1 MMRACASAP
10 GKVILFGEHFVVYDK
25 PAIVSA
31 IGLRAYVEAVKSDR
45 GIVLDGWGGENPAV
59 KASAY
64 VTDRLGYS
72 GGLNLRIRSSIPQ
85 SVGLGSSASVSV
97 ASAAATSLLLKG
109 KLDLELIRRA
119 AHMGESLVHYRPS
132 GIDTTIATYGGGGIY
147 TRSKGF
153 RSMSINL
160 DQILIINTGKA
171 RRTGDL
177 VRRVK
182 EFRDAHGEEFE
193 KILED
198 AEGIIWEAVDALKA
212 RDLKLIGRLMMRNQE
227 LLRRVGVSSKE
238 IEDVIELCMRSGAL
252 GAKLTGAGGGGCVIA
267 VAEDERIP
275 QLMEALGRRFEV
287 MRCELMAEGVREDSF
302 PDLP

>member
-1 MMRACASAP
+1 MRACASAP

-45 GIVLDGWGGENPAV
+45 GIILDGWSGENPAV

-64 VTDRLGYS
+64 VTDQLGYS
-72 GGLNLRIRSSIPQ
+72 GGLTLRIRSSIPQ

-119 AHMGESLVHYRPS
+119 AHLGESLVHYRPS

-147 TRSKGF
+147 TRSEGF
-153 RSMSINL
+153 RSMSLNL
-160 DQILIINTGKA
+160 DEILIINTGKA

-212 RDLKLIGRLMMRNQE
+212 RDLELIGSLMLRNQE

-238 IEDVIELCMRSGAL
+238 IEEVIELCMRFGAL

-267 VAEDERIP
+267 VAEDEKIP

>member
-1 MMRACASAP
+1 MRACASAP

-45 GIVLDGWGGENPAV
+45 GIILDGWSGENPAV

-64 VTDRLGYS
+64 VTDQLGYS
-72 GGLNLRIRSSIPQ
+72 GGLTLRIRSSIPQ

-119 AHMGESLVHYRPS
+119 AHLGESLVHYRPS

-147 TRSKGF
+147 TRSEGF
-153 RSMSINL
+153 RSMSLNL
-160 DQILIINTGKA
+160 DEILIINTGKA

-212 RDLKLIGRLMMRNQE
+212 RDLELIGSLMLRNQE

-238 IEDVIELCMRSGAL
+238 IEEVIELCMRFGAL

-267 VAEDERIP
+267 VAEDEKIP
-275 QLMEALGRRFEV
+275 QLMEALDRRFEV

-302 PDLP
+302 PDPS

>member
-1 MMRACASAP
+1 MKACASAP

-25 PAIVSA
+25 PALVSA
-31 IGLRAYVEAVKSDR
+31 IGLRAYAEVERSGR
-45 GIVLDGWGGENPAV
+45 GIILDGWTGENPAIR
-59 KASAY
+59 ASAY
-64 VTDRLGYS
+64 IAEELEYS
-72 GGLNLRIRSSIPQ
+72 GGINLRIWSSIPQ

-109 KLDLELIRRA
+109 ELDLELIMRA
-119 AHMGESLVHYRPS
+119 AHIGESLVHYRPS

-153 RSMSINL
+153 KSMDFNL
-160 DQILIINTGKA
+160 DEILIINTGKA

-177 VRRVK
+177 VKKVK
-182 EFRDAHGEEFE
+182 EFKDAHGEEFE

-198 AEGIIWEAVDALKA
+198 AEQIIWEAVDALRA
-212 RDLKLIGRLMMRNQE
+212 RDVESIGKLMLRNQE
-227 LLRRVGVSSKE
+227 LLRKVGVSSKE
-238 IEDVIELCMRSGAL
+238 IEDVIELCMKSGAF

-267 VAEDERIP
+267 VAEEGKINL
-275 QLMEALGRRFEV
+275 LMENLGKSFEV
-287 MRCELMAEGVREDSF
+287 MRCELMAKGVREDSF

>member
-1 MMRACASAP
+1 MKACASAP

-31 IGLRAYVEAVKSDR
+31 IGLRAYAEVERSSR
-45 GIVLDGWGGENPAV
+45 GIILDGWTGENPAIR
-59 KASAY
+59 ASAY
-64 VTDRLGYS
+64 IAEELEYS
-72 GGLNLRIRSSIPQ
+72 GGINLRIWSSIPQ

-109 KLDLELIRRA
+109 ELDLELIMRA
-119 AHMGESLVHYRPS
+119 AHIGESLVHYRPS

-153 RSMSINL
+153 KSMDFNL
-160 DQILIINTGKA
+160 DEILISNTGKA

-177 VRRVK
+177 VKKVK
-182 EFRDAHGEEFE
+182 EFKDAHGEEFE

-198 AEGIIWEAVDALKA
+198 AEQIIWEAVDALKA
-212 RDLKLIGRLMMRNQE
+212 RDVESIGKLMLRNQE
-227 LLRRVGVSSKE
+227 LLRKVGVSSKE
-238 IEDVIELCMRSGAL
+238 IEDVIELCMKSGAF

-267 VAEDERIP
+267 VAEEGKINL
-275 QLMEALGRRFEV
+275 LMENLGKSFEV
-287 MRCELMAEGVREDSF
+287 MRCELMAKGVREDSF

>member
-1 MMRACASAP
+1 MKARASAP

-31 IGLRAYVEAVKSDR
+31 IGLRAYVEAMKSDR
-45 GIVLDGWGGENPAV
+45 GIILDGWSGENPAV

-64 VTDRLGYS
+64 VIDQLGYS

-97 ASAAATSLLLKG
+97 ASAAATCLLLKG
-109 KLDLELIRRA
+109 ELDLELIRRA
-119 AHMGESLVHYRPS
+119 AHLGESLVHYRPS

-147 TRSKGF
+147 TRSEGF
-153 RSMSINL
+153 RGMSLNL
-160 DQILIINTGKA
+160 DEILIINTGKA

-177 VRRVK
+177 VKRVK

-212 RDLKLIGRLMMRNQE
+212 RDLELIGRLMLRNQE

-238 IEDVIELCMRSGAL
+238 IEDIIELCMRFGAL

-267 VAEDERIP
+267 VAEDEKIP

-302 PDLP
+302 PDLH

>member
-1 MMRACASAP
+1 MRACASAP

-45 GIVLDGWGGENPAV
+45 GIILDGWSGENPAV

-64 VTDRLGYS
+64 VIDRLGYS
-72 GGLNLRIRSSIPQ
+72 GGVNLRIKSSIPQ

-109 KLDLELIRRA
+109 ELDLELIRRA
-119 AHMGESLVHYRPS
+119 AHLGESLVHYRPS

-147 TRSKGF
+147 TRSEGF
-153 RSMSINL
+153 RSMSLNL
-160 DQILIINTGKA
+160 DEILIINTGKA

-212 RDLKLIGRLMMRNQE
+212 RDLELIGNLMLRNQE

-238 IEDVIELCMRSGAL
+238 IEDVIELCMRFGAL

-275 QLMEALGRRFEV
+275 QLMEALGGRFEV

>member
-1 MMRACASAP
+1 MRACASAP

-45 GIVLDGWGGENPAV
+45 GIILDGWSGENPAV

-64 VTDRLGYS
+64 VTDQLGYS
-72 GGLNLRIRSSIPQ
+72 GGLTLRIRSSIPQ

-119 AHMGESLVHYRPS
+119 AHLGESLVHYRPS

-147 TRSKGF
+147 TRSEGF
-153 RSMSINL
+153 RSMSLNL
-160 DQILIINTGKA
+160 DEILIINTGKA

-212 RDLKLIGRLMMRNQE
+212 RDLELIGSLMLRNQE

-238 IEDVIELCMRSGAL
+238 IEEVIELCMRFGAL

-267 VAEDERIP
+267 VAEDEKIP
-275 QLMEALGRRFEV
+275 QLMEALDRRFEV

>member
-1 MMRACASAP
+1 MRACASAP

-31 IGLRAYVEAVKSDR
+31 ISLRAYVEAVKSDR
-45 GIVLDGWGGENPAV
+45 GIILDGWSGENPAV

-64 VTDRLGYS
+64 VIDQLGYS

-109 KLDLELIRRA
+109 ELDLELIRRA
-119 AHMGESLVHYRPS
+119 AHLGESLVHYRPS

-147 TRSKGF
+147 TRSEGF
-153 RSMSINL
+153 RSMSLNL
-160 DQILIINTGKA
+160 DEILIINTGKA

-198 AEGIIWEAVDALKA
+198 AERIIWEAVDALKA
-212 RDLKLIGRLMMRNQE
+212 RDLELIGNLMLRNQE

-238 IEDVIELCMRSGAL
+238 IEDVIELCMRFGAL

-267 VAEDERIP
+267 VAEDEKIP

>member
-1 MMRACASAP
+1 MRACASAP

-31 IGLRAYVEAVKSDR
+31 ISLRAYVEAVKSDR
-45 GIVLDGWGGENPAV
+45 GIILDGWSGENPAV

-64 VTDRLGYS
+64 VIDQLGYS

-109 KLDLELIRRA
+109 ELDLELIRRA
-119 AHMGESLVHYRPS
+119 AHLGESLVHYRPS

-147 TRSKGF
+147 TRSEGF
-153 RSMSINL
+153 RSMSLSL
-160 DQILIINTGKA
+160 DEILIINTGKA

-182 EFRDAHGEEFE
+182 EFKDAHGEEFE

-198 AEGIIWEAVDALKA
+198 AEGIIWEAVDALMA
-212 RDLKLIGRLMMRNQE
+212 RDLELIGRLMLRNQE
-227 LLRRVGVSSKE
+227 LLKRVGVSSKE
-238 IEDVIELCMRSGAL
+238 IEDVIELCMRFGAL

>member
-1 MMRACASAP
+1 MRACASAP

-31 IGLRAYVEAVKSDR
+31 ISLRAHAEAERSDR
-45 GIVLDGWGGENPAV
+45 GIILEGWGGENPAV
-59 KASAY
+59 AASAY
-64 VTDRLGYS
+64 VIDRLGYS

-109 KLDLELIRRA
+109 ELDLELVRRA

-153 RSMSINL
+153 RRMEFDLNE
-160 DQILIINTGKA
+160 ILIINTGKA

-182 EFRDAHGEEFE
+182 EFRDAHRGEFKE
-193 KILED
+193 ILEE
-198 AEGIIWEAVDALKA
+198 AEEVILEAVDSLKT
-212 RDLKLIGRLMMRNQE
+212 RDLESIGRLMLRNQE
-227 LLRRVGVSSKE
+227 LLRRIGVSSRE
-238 IEDVIELCMRSGAL
+238 IEDVIESCMRYGAL

-267 VAEDERIP
+267 VAEEEKIDP
-275 QLMEALGRRFEV
+275 LMKNLARRFEV
-287 MRCELMAEGVREDSF
+287 MRCKLMAEGVREDSF
-302 PDLP
+302 PKFP

>member
-1 MMRACASAP
+1 MRACASAP

-31 IGLRAYVEAVKSDR
+31 IGLRAYVEAVKSDQ
-45 GIVLDGWGGENPAV
+45 GIILDGWSGENPAI

-64 VTDRLGYS
+64 VIDRLGYS
-72 GGLNLRIRSSIPQ
+72 GGLTLRIRSLIPQ

-109 KLDLELIRRA
+109 ELDLELIRRA
-119 AHMGESLVHYRPS
+119 AHIGESLVHYRPS

-147 TRSKGF
+147 TRSEGF
-153 RSMSINL
+153 RSMSLNL

-177 VRRVK
+177 VRKVK

-198 AEGIIWEAVDALKA
+198 AEGIIWEAVSALKA
-212 RDLKLIGRLMMRNQE
+212 RDLELIGGLMLRNQE
-227 LLRRVGVSSKE
+227 LLKRVGVSSKE
-238 IEDVIELCMRSGAL
+238 IEDVIELCMRFGAL

-267 VAEDERIP
+267 VAENEKIP

-287 MRCELMAEGVREDSF
+287 MRCKLMAEGVREDSF

>member
-1 MMRACASAP
+1 MKACASAP

-25 PAIVSA
+25 PALVSA
-31 IGLRAYVEAVKSDR
+31 IGLRAYAEVERSGQ
-45 GIVLDGWGGENPAV
+45 GIILDGWAGENPAIR
-59 KASAY
+59 ASAC
-64 VTDRLGYS
+64 VAEELEYS
-72 GGLNLRIRSSIPQ
+72 GGINLRIWSSIPQ

-109 KLDLELIRRA
+109 ELDLELIMRA
-119 AHMGESLVHYRPS
+119 AHIGESLVHYRPS

-153 RSMSINL
+153 KSMDFNL
-160 DQILIINTGKA
+160 DEILIINTGKA

-177 VRRVK
+177 VKKVK
-182 EFRDAHGEEFE
+182 EFKDAHGEEFE

-198 AEGIIWEAVDALKA
+198 AEQIIWEAVDALKA
-212 RDLKLIGRLMMRNQE
+212 RDVESIGKLMLRNQE

-238 IEDVIELCMRSGAL
+238 IEDVIELCMKSGAF

-267 VAEDERIP
+267 VAEEGKINL
-275 QLMEALGRRFEV
+275 LMENLGKSFEV
-287 MRCELMAEGVREDSF
+287 MRCELMAKGVREDSF

>member
-1 MMRACASAP
+1 MKACASAP

-25 PAIVSA
+25 PALVSA
-31 IGLRAYVEAVKSDR
+31 IGLRAYAEVGRSDR
-45 GIVLDGWGGENPAV
+45 GIILDGWTGENPAIR
-59 KASAY
+59 ASAY
-64 VTDRLGYS
+64 IAEELEYP
-72 GGLNLRIRSSIPQ
+72 GGINLRIWSSIPQ

-109 KLDLELIRRA
+109 ELDLELIMRA
-119 AHMGESLVHYRPS
+119 AHIGESLVHYRPS

-153 RSMSINL
+153 KSMDFNL
-160 DQILIINTGKA
+160 DEILIINTGKA

-177 VRRVK
+177 VKKVK
-182 EFRDAHGEEFE
+182 EFKDAHGEEFE

-198 AEGIIWEAVDALKA
+198 AEQIIWEAVDALRA
-212 RDLKLIGRLMMRNQE
+212 RDVESIGKLMLRNQE
-227 LLRRVGVSSKE
+227 LLRKVGVSSKE
-238 IEDVIELCMRSGAL
+238 IEDVIELCMKSGAF

-267 VAEDERIP
+267 VAEEGKINL
-275 QLMEALGRRFEV
+275 LMENLGKSFEV
-287 MRCELMAEGVREDSF
+287 MRCELMAKGVREDSF

>member
-1 MMRACASAP
+1 MKACASAP

-31 IGLRAYVEAVKSDR
+31 IGLRAYAEVERSSQ
-45 GIVLDGWGGENPAV
+45 GIILDGWAGENPAIR
-59 KASAY
+59 ASAY
-64 VTDRLGYS
+64 IAEELKYS
-72 GGLNLRIRSSIPQ
+72 GGINLRIWSSIPQ

-109 KLDLELIRRA
+109 ELDLELIMRA
-119 AHMGESLVHYRPS
+119 AHIGESLVHYRPS

-153 RSMSINL
+153 KSMNFDL
-160 DQILIINTGKA
+160 DEILIINTGKA

-177 VRRVK
+177 VKKVK
-182 EFRDAHGEEFE
+182 EFKDAHEEEFE
-193 KILED
+193 RILED
-198 AEGIIWEAVDALKA
+198 AEQIIWEAVDALKA
-212 RDLKLIGRLMMRNQE
+212 RDVESIGKLMLRNQE

-238 IEDVIELCMRSGAL
+238 IEDVIELCMKSGAF

-267 VAEDERIP
+267 VAEEGKINL
-275 QLMEALGRRFEV
+275 LMENLGKSFEV
-287 MRCELMAEGVREDSF
+287 MRCELMAKGVREDSF

>member
-1 MMRACASAP
+1 MRACASAP

-45 GIVLDGWGGENPAV
+45 GIILDGWSGENPAV

-64 VTDRLGYS
+64 VTDQLGYS
-72 GGLNLRIRSSIPQ
+72 GGLTLRIRSSIPQ

-119 AHMGESLVHYRPS
+119 AHLGESLVHYRPS

-147 TRSKGF
+147 TRSEGF
-153 RSMSINL
+153 RSMSLNL
-160 DQILIINTGKA
+160 DEILIINTGKA

-212 RDLKLIGRLMMRNQE
+212 RDLELIGSLMLRNQE

-238 IEDVIELCMRSGAL
+238 IEEVIELCMRFGAL

-267 VAEDERIP
+267 VAENERIP
-275 QLMEALGRRFEV
+275 QLMEALGGRFEV

>member
-1 MMRACASAP
+1 MRACASAP

-31 IGLRAYVEAVKSDR
+31 ISLRAYVEAVKSDR
-45 GIVLDGWGGENPAV
+45 GIILDGWSGENPAV

-64 VTDRLGYS
+64 VIDQLGYS

-97 ASAAATSLLLKG
+97 ASAAATFLLLKG
-109 KLDLELIRRA
+109 ELDLELIRRA
-119 AHMGESLVHYRPS
+119 AHLGESLVHYRPS

-147 TRSKGF
+147 TRSEGF
-153 RSMSINL
+153 RSMSLNL
-160 DQILIINTGKA
+160 DEILIINTRKA

-198 AEGIIWEAVDALKA
+198 AERIIWEAVDALKA
-212 RDLKLIGRLMMRNQE
+212 RDLELIGRLMLRNQE

-238 IEDVIELCMRSGAL
+238 IEDVIELSMRFGAL

-275 QLMEALGRRFEV
+275 QLMEALGGRFEV